1 MDFAV
6 LVSAGNSLMRK
17 PHLQSI
23 LLEWT
28 GSIILSCTSGLACL
42 VQFASRFT
50 NMPSS
55 LLANDHHRTFRRNV
69 ICFSMCFLSV
79 VLSVPGSIIGSVAAS
94 DRLASLEVPAERR
107 PYHVR
112 LLVAFDPTSFD
123 STARQIQLRD
133 IHQTTRRCVGELWA
147 FEATE
152 ISWLDPVSEQGLVRL
167 DRSVLEK
174 HRPGDSADVWFVA
187 AIETLPVGKRVSVR
201 SWQPEIQIES
211 IVKSTVVHDER
222 DLTIAL
228 IRLCRDLFRPMGI
241 VVQVNDRSVQIR
253 LNGGEYITPD
263 PTFSQLSPDEVLI
276 PMLAYRNKDHVIE
289 KLQVIPWTYLT
300 VDEVDGSRV
309 VGTVQSGLKLALGGK
324 KRGRIDTLVVAVRP
338 QFEATRIQ
346 LVTQSKPQLPLVAHR
361 IEVRTEAVI
370 PRVTEEHPEIDPA
383 STLINEKLTDRRGF
397 SKISVEPD
405 YSLVWL
411 FAFSGQHMLARVPFV
426 PGAAAEIR
434 FEVPDDATRL
444 AAEADLQMLQG
455 EVIDAV
461 ALRNTAIA
469 TIRAAAK
476 KDDWSTVS
484 QKLTLLKQQSSSSSL
499 VDRLIAVR
507 VAGVAAAK
515 ANRDKAAETRINRMC
530 DEAVALIKVHLG
542 EEKVRLLTEEMDAL
556 QSADVEPK

>member
-1 MDFAV
+1 
-6 LVSAGNSLMRK
+6 
-17 PHLQSI
+17 
-23 LLEWT
+23 
-28 GSIILSCTSGLACL
+28 
-42 VQFASRFT
+42 
-50 NMPSS
+50 
-55 LLANDHHRTFRRNV
+55 
-69 ICFSMCFLSV
+69 
-79 VLSVPGSIIGSVAAS
+79 
-94 DRLASLEVPAERR
+94 
-107 PYHVR
+107 
-112 LLVAFDPTSFD
+112 
-123 STARQIQLRD
+123 
-133 IHQTTRRCVGELWA
+133 
-147 FEATE
+147 
-152 ISWLDPVSEQGLVRL
+152 
-167 DRSVLEK
+167 
-174 HRPGDSADVWFVA
+174 
-187 AIETLPVGKRVSVR
+187 
-201 SWQPEIQIES
+201 
-211 IVKSTVVHDER
+211 
-222 DLTIAL
+222 
-228 IRLCRDLFRPMGI
+228 
-241 VVQVNDRSVQIR
+241 
-253 LNGGEYITPD
+253 
-263 PTFSQLSPDEVLI
+263 
-276 PMLAYRNKDHVIE
+276 
-289 KLQVIPWTYLT
+289 
-300 VDEVDGSRV
+300 
-309 VGTVQSGLKLALGGK
+309 VQSGLKLALGGK

-397 SKISVEPD
+397 SRISVEPD
-405 YSLVWL
+405 YPLVWL

-507 VAGVAAAK
+507 VAGVASAK

>member
-1 MDFAV
+1 
-6 LVSAGNSLMRK
+6 MRK
-17 PHLQSI
+17 SHLQSKSGASARRSVRSGI
-23 LLEWT
+23 LWPTYFVKFVTPLT
-28 GSIILSCTSGLACL
+28 NKSRPR
-42 VQFASRFT
+42 VAS
-50 NMPSS
+50 NNH
-55 LLANDHHRTFRRNV
+55 LDFRRKL
-69 ICFSMCFLSV
+69 ICFSIFFLSV
-79 VLSVPGSIIGSVAAS
+79 AGSIIGSVAAADHPVVS
-94 DRLASLEVPAERR
+94 DVPAERR
-107 PYHVR
+107 PYDVR

-123 STARQIQLRD
+123 STARQMSLHDIQ
-133 IHQTTRRCVGELWA
+133 QTTRRCVGDLWA

-152 ISWLDPVSEQGLVRL
+152 ISWLDPVSERGLVRL
-167 DRSVLEK
+167 DRSVIEK
-174 HRPGDSADVWFVA
+174 HRPGESADVWFVA
-187 AIETLPVGKRVSVR
+187 AVEILPVGKRVSMR
-201 SWQPEIQIES
+201 SWQPEVQTES
-211 IVKSTVVHDER
+211 VVASTVVQDER
-222 DLTIAL
+222 DLAIAL

-253 LNGGEYITPD
+253 LKGGELITPD

-309 VGTVQSGLKLALGGK
+309 VATVQSGLKLALGGK
-324 KRGRIDTLVVAVRP
+324 KRGRIDTLVVALRP

-361 IEVRTEAVI
+361 LEVRTEAMI

-383 STLINEKLTDRRGF
+383 STLIDEKLTDRRGLTR
-397 SKISVEPD
+397 ISVEPNHP
-405 YSLVWL
+405 LVWL
-411 FAFSGQHMLARVPFV
+411 FAYSGQHLLARVPFV
-426 PGAAAEIR
+426 PGAAAEVR

-461 ALRNTAIA
+461 ALRNTAIS

-476 KDDWSTVS
+476 KDDWQTVD
-484 QKLTLLKQQSSSSSL
+484 QKLTLLKQQVSSNSL

-515 ANRDKAAETRINRMC
+515 ASRDRAAETRINRMC
-530 DEAVALIKVHLG
+530 DEAVALIKAHLG
-542 EEKVRLLTEEMDAL
+542 EEKVRLLSEEMDAL
-556 QSADVEPK
+556 KSADVEPK